1 MVDRS
6 NWRVEQIDKKIA
18 AEMVVEN
25 HYLHRK
31 PSMSFAHGIVADGE
45 LKGVITYGVPAS
57 RHLQKGACP
66 TDPGSVIEL
75 NRMWL
80 SDELPRNSE
89 SWAVSRSLKLI
100 PPRIVVSYA
109 DTREGHYGYV
119 YRAINFHYAGW
130 TDMERKTPRF
140 DYIPIDPTKH
150 TREATRSGVARR
162 VRRKPKV
169 KYWIAT
175 GDRSERRYLESVCGW
190 PVMDWKEK
198 PPPLMDHVQI

>member
-6 NWRVEQIDKKIA
+6 TWRVEEIDKKTA
-18 AEMVVEN
+18 ASMVVDE
-25 HYLHRK
+25 HYLHRR
-31 PSMSFAHGIVADGE
+31 PPMSFAYGVIVADD
-45 LKGVITYGVPAS
+45 LMGVITYGVPAS

-66 TDPGSVIEL
+66 TNPGNVIEL

-80 SDELPRNSE
+80 SDDLPRNSE
-89 SWAVSRSLKLI
+89 SWAVSRSLKLL

-119 YRAINFHYAGW
+119 YRALNFHYAGW

-140 DYIPIDPTKH
+140 DYIPLDPTKH
-150 TREATRSGVARR
+150 TREATRSGVSKR

-169 KYWIAT
+169 KYWTVT
-175 GDRSERRYLESVCGW
+175 GNRSERRALVNSCGW
-190 PVMDWKEK
+190 PILDWKVK
-198 PPPLMDHVQI
+198 PPPVEAAVPV